1 MTGSRVLS
9 ALERE
14 LETAWTK
21 ADEYYIVSRPLA
33 ESGPDEFL
41 GFA

>member
-21 ADEYYIVSRPLA
+21 ADKYYIVSRPPA
-33 ESGPDEFL
+33 ESVPNEFL